1 MLSFHVDPDLNILF
15 ENLTAQISA
24 QLGLGTLLL
33 FETPADLQVDI
44 FKVQWLTSG

>member
-44 FKVQWLTSG
+44 FKMQ